1 MQCGL
6 SAIVKQLVYSIS
18 VYIAD
23 WRKSVADPE
32 MEFDDIGTDI
42 ALSQG
47 ELMLRVY
54 VCVYMVCVSIC
65 LCGMFF
71 TSLHVMQIA
80 LTTLQYTTHTN
91 TNHLGWAVYPSSMG
105 FCVACLFVTKT
116 SPRYI
121 CACVY

>member
-54 VCVYMVCVSIC
+54 MVCVSIC

-71 TSLHVMQIA
+71 TSSHV
-80 LTTLQYTTHTN
+80 
-91 TNHLGWAVYPSSMG
+91 
-105 FCVACLFVTKT
+105 
-116 SPRYI
+116 
-121 CACVY
+121 